1 MYKIRVIEIKNKE
14 KYENLKR
21 IDEAYNLACELT
33 PIEIIKQM
41 EDLIVDISYA
51 DMSEPSKTV
60 IEMSMENLKK
70 LNIESIEV
78 IFTNAEN

>member
-51 DMSEPSKTV
+51 DMSAPSKTV